1 MLQRRGDE
9 VVGLGGHGCRLG
21 DGGGLRGGAHR
32 LEVGHHAEQRGAEQ
46 GGGVVTAGG
55 HPAAFAQPPGIGA
68 GTHQAEHP
76 TQGGVAHRGG
86 LRLGA
91 QVGRLEELHAGAV
104 EGGIDGDLVD
114 ARLQRDALGDCGVAL
129 GLQRGVVW
137 VAGDVG
143 LESVDAGVDDRL
155 GVHQLGDRGFG
166 IVGNLGLHL
175 VLIGLADGVGELLG
189 TRGGGV
195 FGDDG
200 DQVEVT

>member
-1 MLQRRGDE
+1 MIWLMRDSSVMPSATAASRSACSE
-9 VVGLGGHGCRLG
+9 V
-21 DGGGLRGGAHR
+21 
-32 LEVGHHAEQRGAEQ
+32 
-46 GGGVVTAGG
+46 
-55 HPAAFAQPPGIGA
+55 
-68 GTHQAEHP
+68 
-76 TQGGVAHRGG
+76 
-86 LRLGA
+86 
-91 QVGRLEELHAGAV
+91 
-104 EGGIDGDLVD
+104 
-114 ARLQRDALGDCGVAL
+114 
-129 GLQRGVVW
+129 VVW